1 MYTLLKTTLLS
12 PTNYHSLFSGISR
25 IESDARHYISQW
37 ALLPDNIS
45 SVERQVEMFELGW
58 WCESALPRAY
68 LVTLLYSSLPA
79 LWTDSKYISDAFAV
93 CKSLQHPLK
102 GTFLITRLHTF
113 LLQIYFSS
121 EVCENEEIR
130 TLLIGYSIESFT
142 TLLRL
147 FVRWHQSLPAKST
160 DPAYVASLYDESFS
174 SVFGEMSRM
183 CSFDI
188 FEAVVLP
195 TFLVE
200 IVNCGDYLA
209 QTLLLQSIIKVKFII
224 VLHTVFINDN
234 IRRNLTHNTCWHS

>member
-12 PTNYHSLFSGISR
+12 PPVYHELFSGITR
-25 IESDARHYISQW
+25 IEGDARHYISQW
-37 ALLPDNIS
+37 ATLPGNI

-68 LVTLLYSSLPA
+68 LITLLYSSLPS
-79 LWTDSKYISDAFAV
+79 LWLDSKYISETFSV

-102 GTFLITRLHTF
+102 GSFLISRLHSF
-113 LLQIYFSS
+113 LLKIYFSA
-121 EVCENEEIR
+121 EVCENEGIK
-130 TLLIGYSIESFT
+130 TLLVGYSIESFT

-160 DPAYVASLYDESFS
+160 DPACVSSLYEESFS
-174 SVFGEMSRM
+174 RVFGEMSRM

-200 IVNCGDYLA
+200 IVNSGDYLA
-209 QTLLLQSIIKVKFII
+209 QTLLLQSIIKVSTK
-224 VLHTVFINDN
+224 
-234 IRRNLTHNTCWHS
+234 